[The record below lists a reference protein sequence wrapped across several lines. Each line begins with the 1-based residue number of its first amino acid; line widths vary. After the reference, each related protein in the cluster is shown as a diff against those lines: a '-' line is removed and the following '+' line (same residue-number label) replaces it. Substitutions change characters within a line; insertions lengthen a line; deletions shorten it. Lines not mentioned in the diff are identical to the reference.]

1 LATFAGLRP
10 AINGGEITRIAKLKN
25 LERIIDLQAG
35 VIRITPELAKTKDVR
50 QVVIQPCLQAWL
62 TRHPIDSYP
71 IIPRS
76 ASNLLAEVRKKFS
89 LGHDVLRHSFISMHV
104 AKFRSMGDTALQ
116 AGNSEAIIKKH
127 YLNLV
132 SPEEADA
139 FWKIVP
145 AIE

>member
-1 LATFAGLRP
+1 
-10 AINGGEITRIAKLKN
+10 
-25 LERIIDLQAG
+25 
-35 VIRITPELAKTKDVR
+35 
-50 QVVIQPCLQAWL
+50 
-62 TRHPIDSYP
+62 
-71 IIPRS
+71 
-76 ASNLLAEVRKKFS
+76 
-89 LGHDVLRHSFISMHV
+89 MHV

>member
-1 LATFAGLRP
+1 VLP
-10 AINGGEITRIAKLKN
+10 ITPDRTAKLEN
-25 LERIIDLQAG
+25 IDRIVDLKAG
-35 VIRITPELAKTKDVR
+35 VIRINPELAKTKDVR
-50 QVVIQPCLQAWL
+50 QVMIQPCLHAWL
-62 TRHPIDSYP
+62 SRYPIDRYP
-71 IIPRS
+71 IIPSS

-89 LGHDVLRHSFISMHV
+89 LGHDVLRHTFISMHV
-104 AKFRSMGDTALQ
+104 AKFRSMGDAALQ

-139 FWKIVP
+139 FWKVVP